1 MKQDLSLSQLCKV
14 ISDLSV
20 QKKDYLLST
29 NELSIKSCFGKSYL
43 NVVGKSLMIQERAAS
58 QLSSIARIPYSYYQ
72 RLELEYPELLDQNVN
87 TLLAKQGKSRLV
99 RTLGGKVRAILSDRY
114 RKIEHETIM
123 EILLPILDSIKGC
136 EVVSSSLTAD
146 HLYIKAVC
154 KLEKSEVKVGDSVA
168 WGIVLTN
175 SETGCSSIVLQP
187 FAMVLKCTNGM
198 VLPRY
203 YGSTRRIHLGK
214 QITDIETYE
223 SLYDSSKDNLPSIIR
238 GEIKSILNPE
248 RYNSVLEK
256 MRVATEIHIPY
267 FINTLEK
274 IVKLYS
280 LSETEKELISYYYN
294 VGKDYTLWGLVNS
307 VTEASK
313 YAKSYTRAH
322 ELEAIGSQ
330 LLYYGVTIMTPG
342 NGNPL
347 LLSV

>member
-1 MKQDLSLSQLCKV
+1 MKQDLSLSQLCRTLN
-14 ISDLSV
+14 DLSV
-20 QKKDYLLST
+20 QKKDYLLPA
-29 NELSIKSCFGKSYL
+29 NELIIKSYSGKSYL
-43 NVVGKSLMIQERAAS
+43 DVAGTHFLIQERAAS
-58 QLSSIARIPYSYYQ
+58 QLSSIARIPYSYYR

-87 TLLAKQGKSRLV
+87 TLLAKLGKNRLV

-114 RKIEHETIM
+114 RKIEHETVM
-123 EILLPILDSIKGC
+123 ETLLPILDSIKGC

-146 HLYIKAVC
+146 RLYLKAVC
-154 KLEKSEVKVGDSVA
+154 KFEKSEVKVGDSVA

-175 SETGCSSIVLQP
+175 SVTGCSSIVLQP

-203 YGSTRRIHLGK
+203 YGSTRHIHLGK
-214 QITDIETYE
+214 QIIDIETYD
-223 SLYDSSKDNLPSIIR
+223 SLYDSEKDNLPTIIR
-238 GEIKSILNPE
+238 GEIQSILNPE
-248 RYNSVLEK
+248 SYNSVVEK
-256 MRVATEIHIPY
+256 MRAATEIHIPY

-274 IVKLYS
+274 IVALYS

-294 VGKDYTLWGLVNS
+294 VGKDYSLWGLVNS
-307 VTEASK
+307 VTETSK

-322 ELEAIGSQ
+322 ELETIGSQ
-330 LLYYGVTIMTPG
+330 LLYYGVSTMNPG